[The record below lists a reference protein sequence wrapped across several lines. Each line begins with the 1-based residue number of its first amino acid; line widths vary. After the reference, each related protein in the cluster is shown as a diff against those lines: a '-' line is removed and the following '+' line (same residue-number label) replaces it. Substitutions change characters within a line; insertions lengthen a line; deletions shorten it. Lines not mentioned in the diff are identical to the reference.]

1 VPYVDLFF
9 FFTISRRIFT
19 ANFEYIMIDK
29 KETLMSSNSAHL
41 RILQKFSCKHSRYI
55 THFLHRYWKNTEWD
69 YLSWYTQMLY
79 LQSV

>member
-29 KETLMSSNSAHL
+29 KEIPMSSNSAHL
-41 RILQKFSCKHSRYI
+41 RILRIFSCRHSCYI
-55 THFLHRYWKNTEWD
+55 
-69 YLSWYTQMLY
+69 
-79 LQSV
+79 